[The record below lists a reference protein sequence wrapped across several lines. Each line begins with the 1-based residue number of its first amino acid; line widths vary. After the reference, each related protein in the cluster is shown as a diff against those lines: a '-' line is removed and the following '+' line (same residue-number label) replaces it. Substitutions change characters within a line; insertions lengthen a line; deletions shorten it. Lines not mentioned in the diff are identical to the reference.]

1 MPDAGQLT
9 SQICGF
15 YNFLRGAGP
24 FVAMLVVAGTLFMGI
39 VTKNVP
45 MGVIIFA
52 ILAALVLGSLPI
64 ILAGLPIPVRVGC

>member
-9 SQICGF
+9 GQICGF
-15 YNFLRGAGP
+15 YNFLRGTGP
-24 FVAMLVVAGTLFMGI
+24 FVAMLVIAGTLFMGI

-52 ILAALVLGSLPI
+52 VLAALVLASLGV
-64 ILAGLPIPVRVGC
+64 ILAGLPIPVNVGC